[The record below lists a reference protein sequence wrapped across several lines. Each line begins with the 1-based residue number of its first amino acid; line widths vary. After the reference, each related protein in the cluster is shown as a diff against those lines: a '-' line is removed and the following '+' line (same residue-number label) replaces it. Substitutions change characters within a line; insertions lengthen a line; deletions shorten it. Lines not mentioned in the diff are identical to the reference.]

1 MTTQYDLFDSP
12 VSIEQ
17 KHKSTRAA
25 NVTARLAPVVEP
37 DLFADEKCDIVAF
50 EENQQ
55 SLQQEV
61 SEVTVNLVDEP
72 TNHEHLECL
81 VKQRDALQTAKDH
94 SKKFL
99 LPDVNINEAFS
110 ALVILRVEQYLA
122 DLEGVEGLP
131 TYDMIVSAAE
141 RPLLKWA
148 MDKAGGKQLAAAKIL
163 GINRNTLRKKLRMH
177 GFLEGDFE

>member
-1 MTTQYDLFDSP
+1 MTTQYDLFSEQISVREPTQDKAVDHVVAPAEPQVDLFAFEEVSAQNEP
-12 VSIEQ
+12 VPSIEQ
-17 KHKSTRAA
+17 PQDNLNPTPDAHEIEHQRKIAQQFDRLQAA
-25 NVTARLAPVVEP
+25 KE
-37 DLFADEKCDIVAF
+37 
-50 EENQQ
+50 
-55 SLQQEV
+55 
-61 SEVTVNLVDEP
+61 
-72 TNHEHLECL
+72 
-81 VKQRDALQTAKDH
+81 H

-141 RPLLKWA
+141 RPLLQWA

-177 GFLEGDFE
+177 GFLDGDFE